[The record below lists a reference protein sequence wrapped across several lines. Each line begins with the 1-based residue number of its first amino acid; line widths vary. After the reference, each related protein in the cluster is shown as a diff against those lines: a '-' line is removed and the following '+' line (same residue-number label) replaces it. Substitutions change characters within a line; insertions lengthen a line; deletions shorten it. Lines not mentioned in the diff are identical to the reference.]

1 MESQNLL
8 IEKKDSVAVITLNR
22 PHVLNILNTQAIQE
36 LNKAFH
42 ALSLEP
48 EIQCVV
54 LTGTGTV
61 FAAGADIKEMVAM
74 NLKAAYSFAR
84 RGQQLFD
91 FIEAMPQVV
100 LACVNGFALGG
111 GCELAC
117 ACDLRVLAS
126 HAKIGEPE
134 VNLGIIPGFAGS
146 VRLPRLIG
154 LSSALQMVLT
164 GEALSAQEAYRLGL
178 ANWVFDSH
186 VVLEQTLR
194 IATQL
199 AQKPSQALAA
209 AKKALRQGWD
219 LPFAKAQQNEAKLF
233 AACFNT
239 EDQKEGMKA
248 FVEKRKPEW
257 KGK

>member
-164 GEALSAQEAYRLGL
+164 GEALSAPGSRPLWWVVKEAGL
-178 ANWVFDSH
+178 VTSSSEA
-186 VVLEQTLR
+186 R
-194 IATQL
+194 RMI
-199 AQKPSQALAA
+199 
-209 AKKALRQGWD
+209 RQG
-219 LPFAKAQQNEAKLF
+219 A
-233 AACFNT
+233 
-239 EDQKEGMKA
+239 
-248 FVEKRKPEW
+248 VEVDREKVTNADFPMVPGRGYLIQVGKRRFKRVILE
-257 KGK
+257 